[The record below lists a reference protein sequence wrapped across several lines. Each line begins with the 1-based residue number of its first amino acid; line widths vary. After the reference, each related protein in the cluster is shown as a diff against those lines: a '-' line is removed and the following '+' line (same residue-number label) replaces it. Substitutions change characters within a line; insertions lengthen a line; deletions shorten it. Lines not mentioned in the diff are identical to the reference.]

1 MTSELPTPI
10 FRSPLF
16 TFHFPLTT
24 HHLPL
29 TTPHPSLV
37 PGIHSA
43 IIARMLKK
51 LFLLTC
57 LVLAACSGK
66 STPQTTPTA
75 LPAEADRPAGEPVAQ
90 AFLAAYEQA
99 DYATMY
105 SLVSADSQAKLSPD
119 AFANRYT
126 AALSTAGVSF
136 VRAQLRSALR
146 EGDVIHANYHIELDT
161 ALFGTLKADH
171 DLTLNWEDD
180 QWRVAWDDGLIWP
193 DLTGGA
199 QFQIQY
205 RIPRRANIY
214 DSEGKGLAV
223 DGKLVTIGVVPGQ
236 IEDEATLLA
245 GLSPILGLSPD
256 EIKAKYVNAQSDWFV
271 PLGDVPFDVSQTN
284 QELLKSPGI
293 QLKENAQRVYK
304 GLAPHTIGYIAQITA
319 ENLQQWKALGY
330 RGDEWVGATG
340 LEAWGEPYLAG
351 KHGGTL
357 SVLSPKGDVVKVV
370 ADQEAVP
377 SRSLYTTINQKM
389 QEATDKLIE
398 GHTGAI
404 VVMNPKNGE
413 IMALSSYPSFN
424 PNTLISPYA
433 SGAPAEQSFL
443 NRATQAAYPPGST
456 FKPVTMAAGLEKAG
470 LKPTSMFFDPGY
482 WDGLG
487 QAFRKWNWN
496 TAGDGNIDLVTGLSR
511 SNNVV
516 FYEVGK
522 EVQTVDPSALPN
534 MAEAFGLGHTT
545 GISGVLEVAGQIPS
559 PDWKLATKGE
569 AWVPGDGV
577 NMAIGQGD
585 VLATP
590 LQMANMYAAIANGGT
605 LYRPR
610 LIQKIGSNNEP
621 PEEVWQPEVIGK
633 LPVSP
638 ENLQAIQRGLHGV
651 ISSPGGTAG
660 FVFRGFPESA
670 AGKTG
675 TAEAGGAGQTSHA
688 WFVVYAPYED
698 PQILVLVFLEN
709 GGQGSYNAAPIAR
722 NVLETYF
729 DLSLTPPP
737 AAPPPG
743 PPDR

>member
-1 MTSELPTPI
+1 MPLMFKKLLLLI
-10 FRSPLF
+10 CLF
-16 TFHFPLTT
+16 T
-24 HHLPL
+24 
-29 TTPHPSLV
+29 V
-37 PGIHSA
+37 
-43 IIARMLKK
+43 
-51 LFLLTC
+51 
-57 LVLAACSGK
+57 ACSRTV
-66 STPQTTPTA
+66 TPQPTSTA
-75 LPAEADRPAGEPVAQ
+75 VPVDADRPAGEPVAQ

-105 SLVSADSQAKLSPD
+105 NLLSAESQAKLTPE
-119 AFANRYT
+119 AFTNRYT
-126 AALSTAGVSF
+126 AAWSTAGVNF

-146 EGDVIHANYHIELDT
+146 EGDTLRANYHVELDT
-161 ALFGTLKADH
+161 ALFGTLSADH
-171 DLTLNWEDD
+171 EMTLSWQDD
-180 QWRVAWDDGLIWP
+180 QWRVNWDDGLIWP
-193 DLTGGA
+193 DLAGGN

-223 DGKLVTIGVVPGQ
+223 DGKRVTIGVIPGQ

-256 EIKAKYVNAQSDWFV
+256 DLKAKYVNARADWFV
-271 PLGDVPFDVSQTN
+271 PLGDVPFDVSQAN
-284 QELLKSPGI
+284 QDLLKSPGI
-293 QLKENAQRVYK
+293 QLQESAQRVYK

-319 ENLQQWKALGY
+319 ETLQQWKQRGY
-330 RGDEWVGATG
+330 RGDEWVGTTG
-340 LEAWGEPYLAG
+340 LEEWGEPYLAG

-370 ADQEAVP
+370 ADQQAAP
-377 SRSLYTTINQKM
+377 SRSLYTTINRKL
-389 QEATDKLIE
+389 QEATDKIIA

-413 IMALSSYPSFN
+413 IMAMSSYPSFD
-424 PNTLISPYA
+424 PNALISPYA
-433 SGAPAEQSFL
+433 AGAPAEQSFL

-470 LKPTSMFFDPGY
+470 LQPSSTFFDPGY

-487 QAFRKWNWN
+487 EAFRKFNWK
-496 TAGDGNIDLVTGLSR
+496 TGGDGTIDLVTGLSA
-511 SNNVV
+511 SNNTV

-522 EVQTVDPSALPN
+522 RVQDVDPFALPN
-534 MAEAFGLGHTT
+534 MARAFGLGHTT
-545 GISGVLEVAGQIPS
+545 GITGVAELAGQIPD
-559 PDWKLATKGE
+559 PDWKLAKGE

-585 VLATP
+585 VLVTP
-590 LQMANMYAAIANGGT
+590 LQLANVYAAIANGGT

-610 LIQKIGSNNEP
+610 LIQKIGSDNEP
-621 PEEVWQPEVIGK
+621 PEEVWQPEVLGT
-633 LPVSP
+633 LPVTP
-638 ENLQAIQRGLHGV
+638 EHLKAIQEGLHGV
-651 ISSPGGTAG
+651 ISGPKGTAG
-660 FVFRGFPESA
+660 FVFRGFPQSA

-688 WFVVYAPYED
+688 WFAVYAPYED
-698 PQILVLVFLEN
+698 PEIVAVVLLEN
-709 GGQGSYNAAPIAR
+709 GGQGSYNAAPLAR

-729 DLSLTPPP
+729 DLPLTPPP

>member
-1 MTSELPTPI
+1 
-10 FRSPLF
+10 
-16 TFHFPLTT
+16 
-24 HHLPL
+24 
-29 TTPHPSLV
+29 
-37 PGIHSA
+37 
-43 IIARMLKK
+43 MLKK
-51 LFLLTC
+51 LFLLIC
-57 LVLAACSGK
+57 LFTVACSNVAK
-66 STPQTTPTA
+66 PQPAPTA
-75 LPAEADRPAGEPVAQ
+75 APAEADRPAGEPVVQ
-90 AFLAAYEQA
+90 AFLTAYEQA

-105 SLVSADSQAKLSPD
+105 NLISAESQAKLTPD
-119 AFANRYT
+119 AFTGRYT
-126 AALSTAGVSF
+126 AALSTADVNF

-146 EGDVIHANYHIELDT
+146 EGDTLRANYHVEWDT
-161 ALFGTLKADH
+161 ALFGTLSAEQEM
-171 DLTLNWEDD
+171 TLSWQDG
-180 QWRVAWDDGLIWP
+180 QWRVNWDDALIWP
-193 DLTGGA
+193 DLAGGA

-223 DGKLVTIGVVPGQ
+223 DGKLVTIGVIPGQ

-245 GLSPILGLSPD
+245 GLSPILGLSPTD
-256 EIKAKYVNAQSDWFV
+256 LKAKYADARSDWFV
-271 PLGDVPFDVSQTN
+271 PLGDVPFDVSQAN
-284 QELLKSPGI
+284 QDFLKSPGI
-293 QLKENAQRVYK
+293 QLKESAQRVYK
-304 GLAPHTIGYIAQITA
+304 GLAPHTIGYIAQISA
-319 ENLQQWKALGY
+319 ETLQQWKQRGY

-351 KHGGTL
+351 THGGTL
-357 SVLSPKGDVVKVV
+357 SVISPQGDVVKVV
-370 ADQEAVP
+370 ADKPAVP
-377 SRSLYTTINQKM
+377 SRSLYTTINRQL
-389 QEATDKLIE
+389 QEATDKLLD

-413 IMALSSYPSFN
+413 ILAMSSYPSFN

-433 SGAPAEQSFL
+433 SDAPAEQSFI
-443 NRATQAAYPPGST
+443 NRATQGAYPPGST

-470 LKPTSMFFDPGY
+470 LQPSSTFFDPGY

-487 QAFRKWNWN
+487 VAFRKYNWK
-496 TAGDGNIDLVTGLSR
+496 TGGDGTIDLVTGLSA
-511 SNNVV
+511 SNNTV

-522 EVQTVDPSALPN
+522 RVQDVDPFALPR

-545 GISGVLEVAGQIPS
+545 GITGVVEVAGQIPD
-559 PDWKLATKGE
+559 PDWKMAAKGE

-590 LQMANMYAAIANGGT
+590 LQMANLYAAIANGGT
-605 LYRPR
+605 LYRPK

-621 PEEVWQPEVIGK
+621 PEDVWQPEVIGK
-633 LPVSP
+633 LPISP
-638 ENLQAIQRGLHGV
+638 EHLKAIQEGLHGV
-651 ISSPGGTAG
+651 ISGPKGTAG
-660 FVFRGFPESA
+660 FVFHGFPESA

-688 WFVVYAPYED
+688 WFVVFAPYED
-698 PQILVLVFLEN
+698 PQIMVLVFLEN

-729 DLSLTPPP
+729 NLPLTPPP

-743 PPDR
+743 PADR